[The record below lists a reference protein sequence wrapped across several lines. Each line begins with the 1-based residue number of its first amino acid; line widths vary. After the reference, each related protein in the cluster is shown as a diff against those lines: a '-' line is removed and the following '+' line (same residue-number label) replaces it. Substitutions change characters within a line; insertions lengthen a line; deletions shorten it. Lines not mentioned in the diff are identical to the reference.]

1 MRVQVSREALMGG
14 GVMGEMYLG
23 DSLALADKLKG
34 KYAGRVQCV
43 YLDPPFFTGETYSV
57 RVRVGER
64 EWRSGAG
71 TLKLS
76 AYSDKWSGA
85 QQYLDAM
92 RALLEL
98 ARELLGPTGVIFL
111 HVDWRMHARLRLLMD
126 EMFGEDNFLNEIIWT
141 YQTGGR
147 ARKYFSRKHDVI
159 LFYRKGPEYQFL
171 IENVPI
177 SRTDARRNHMKRQV
191 DKDGRVY
198 RTIKSGGKIYKYYDD
213 DPVYPGDV
221 WDDVSHLQQKDPQRT
236 GYDTQKPL
244 KLLERVVLCS
254 TKPGDIVCDLCCG
267 SGTTLEAAAINGRNF
282 LGVDLSPLALQ
293 IARRRLIGNRVNLHM
308 PASEGTPD
316 MELSVMMGVGNYE
329 CDLRAFRLEDG
340 LGEREFEGLDAVT
353 CWSGGYINDDAFYS
367 YVHDSRTK
375 QHPMLDAHLSIPV
388 WDGRPAV
395 RVEDVYGR
403 AFYYLLDV

>member
-1 MRVQVSREALMGG
+1 M
-14 GVMGEMYLG
+14 
-23 DSLALADKLKG
+23 
-34 KYAGRVQCV
+34 
-43 YLDPPFFTGETYSV
+43 
-57 RVRVGER
+57 
-64 EWRSGAG
+64 
-71 TLKLS
+71 
-76 AYSDKWSGA
+76 
-85 QQYLDAM
+85 
-92 RALLEL
+92 
-98 ARELLGPTGVIFL
+98 
-111 HVDWRMHARLRLLMD
+111 
-126 EMFGEDNFLNEIIWT
+126 
-141 YQTGGR
+141 
-147 ARKYFSRKHDVI
+147 
-159 LFYRKGPEYQFL
+159 
-171 IENVPI
+171 
-177 SRTDARRNHMKRQV
+177 
-191 DKDGRVY
+191 
-198 RTIKSGGKIYKYYDD
+198 
-213 DPVYPGDV
+213 
-221 WDDVSHLQQKDPQRT
+221 
-236 GYDTQKPL
+236 
-244 KLLERVVLCS
+244 VLCS

-403 AFYYLLDV
+403 AFYYLLDA